1 MILINYMINFSKRLL
16 KNLLSKTQ
24 WRINKIYKNKYYVN
38 QKPNFEVIKALYN
51 SSGVIHMGAHRG
63 VEAPIYD
70 WFQKKTIWIEAN
82 PQIIPDL
89 IDNVSRFPYQK
100 IIVALLSNQDDEN
113 LEFKISNNDS
123 ASSSIFDFGKKSL
136 DQNLK
141 MISKINLKSQ
151 KFDTIVKKNFIEL
164 NNYNFWVID
173 LQGSELLALNGAI
186 DSIKKCKSILIEVS
200 KSDYYSNGAKWDEL
214 KNFLNKHHFIQKWEP
229 EEDHTDVLFLKEN

>member
-1 MILINYMINFSKRLL
+1 MFDLII
-16 KNLLSKTQ
+16 KNGL
-24 WRINKIYKNKYYVN
+24 
-38 QKPNFEVIKALYN
+38 
-51 SSGVIHMGAHRG
+51 
-63 VEAPIYD
+63 IYD
-70 WFQKKTIWIEAN
+70 GKGSKPYKADLAISNEKIVGIGDIQGDAKE
-82 PQIIPDL
+82 II
-89 IDNVSRFPYQK
+89 N
-100 IIVALLSNQDDEN
+100 ALLSNQDDEN

-136 DQNLK
+136 EQNLK

-214 KNFLNKHHFIQKWEP
+214 KNFQFYWI
-229 EEDHTDVLFLKEN
+229 